1 MITCDALYGIPK
13 LFNAINYSSLK
24 INNLFYNMQFYAIQ
38 NKRIDIPSRGWLYF
52 ELIRRDSNFE
62 QELSSN
68 RRKTESIDTNIRP
81 DTQRIRISERLELA

>member
-1 MITCDALYGIPK
+1 
-13 LFNAINYSSLK
+13 
-24 INNLFYNMQFYAIQ
+24 MQFNAIQ

-68 RRKTESIDTNIRP
+68 RRKTESSDGIDTNIRP
-81 DTQRIRISERLELA
+81 DTQRIRISERLKLA